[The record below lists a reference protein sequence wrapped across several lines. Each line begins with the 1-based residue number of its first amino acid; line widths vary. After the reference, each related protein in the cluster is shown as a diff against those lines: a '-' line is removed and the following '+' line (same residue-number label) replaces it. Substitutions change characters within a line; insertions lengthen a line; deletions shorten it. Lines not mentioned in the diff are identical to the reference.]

1 MRTRP
6 AALSFEQGASIGGAL
21 EPVGQLAT
29 ENGIAVFAAGPA
41 DICSRDDGIDWTGS
55 IVFDGGLYAAQ
66 ALRLIIAGDLTEG
79 STFQFPTEQGLN
91 GAELCAPS
99 QDAEAALG
107 DAFGLLASFDDEL
120 YGELGAISGAAY
132 AGG

>member
-1 MRTRP
+1 M
-6 AALSFEQGASIGGAL
+6 I
-21 EPVGQLAT
+21 
-29 ENGIAVFAAGPA
+29 I
-41 DICSRDDGIDWTGS
+41 DGE
-55 IVFDGGLYAAQ
+55 
-66 ALRLIIAGDLTEG
+66 LTEG

-107 DAFGLLASFDDEL
+107 DAFGLLASFDDAL

-132 AGG
+132 SGG